1 MATTNLMTEITGRYS
16 KMTKAEKKV
25 ADFVLSSP
33 QTALK
38 STITDLSK
46 LCSVGETTVFRF
58 CRTLE
63 LKGYQDFK
71 LSLALSTSA
80 SETGNKKD
88 TINIAASGNCKDTA
102 YNVLQA
108 YTAALE
114 QAYNT
119 MNFNA
124 IPKVIDM
131 ILSSKTINL
140 FGFGGSGTSASEFR
154 NKFMKIMP
162 NVIFNADTHMQL
174 TQAAL
179 LGENDLAIIFCN
191 SGITKDCIE
200 IAKICHSA
208 KAYVVFITKFQ
219 KTPAAQYSTV
229 LLLCGAN
236 EGPMEGGSIAAK
248 TAQLFLIDILYA
260 EVYKKLG
267 TKALENK
274 RKTSQII
281 TEKMM

>member
-1 MATTNLMTEITGRYS
+1 MATTNLMTEITSRYS

-33 QTALK
+33 QTALA

-46 LCSVGETTVFRF
+46 LCDVGETSVFRF
-58 CRTLE
+58 CRTLS

-71 LSLALSTSA
+71 LSLALSTS
-80 SETGNKKD
+80 SPDSLSKKRP
-88 TINIAASGNCKDTA
+88 INVIDSDGCQDTA
-102 YNVLQA
+102 ANVLKAYTSALNQA
-108 YTAALE
+108 YENL
-114 QAYNT
+114 
-119 MNFNA
+119 NFNA
-124 IPKVIDM
+124 IPKVVD
-131 ILSSKTINL
+131 LLLTAKSINL
-140 FGFGGSGTSASEFR
+140 FGFGGSGTSASEAC
-154 NKFMKIMP
+154 NKFMKILS
-162 NVIFNADTHMQL
+162 NVIYYPDAHMQL

-179 LGENDLAIIFCN
+179 LGKGDLAVIFCN

-200 IAKICHSA
+200 IARICHST
-208 KAYVVFITKFQ
+208 KASVVFITMFL
-219 KTPAAQYSTV
+219 KTPAAQYSNV

-248 TAQLFLIDILYA
+248 TSQLFLIDLLYA
-260 EVYKKLG
+260 EVYRQLG
-267 TKALENK
+267 EKALENK

>member
-1 MATTNLMTEITGRYS
+1 MATTNLMTEITSRYS

-33 QTALK
+33 QEALR
-38 STITDLSK
+38 STITDLSR
-46 LCSVGETTVFRF
+46 LCDVGETSVFRF
-58 CRTLE
+58 CRTLS

-71 LSLALSTSA
+71 MSLALSTSTYDPA
-80 SETGNKKD
+80 PKKD
-88 TINIAASGNCKDTA
+88 IINITDTDNCQDTA
-102 YNVLQA
+102 RNVLEA
-108 YTAALE
+108 YETALD
-114 QAYNT
+114 QVYQT
-119 MNFNA
+119 LNFKD
-124 IPKVIDM
+124 IPKVTDM
-131 ILSSKTINL
+131 ILSAKTINL
-140 FGFGGSGTSASEFR
+140 FGFGGSGTSASEAR

-162 NVIFNADTHMQL
+162 NVIYNTDAHMQL

-179 LGENDLAIIFCN
+179 LGDGDLAIIFCN

-200 IAKICHSA
+200 IAKICHNA
-208 KAYVVFITKFQ
+208 RANVVFVTKFL
-219 KTPAAQYSTV
+219 KTPAAQYSTI

-260 EVYKKLG
+260 EVYKRLG
-267 TKALENK
+267 AKALDNK
-274 RKTSQII
+274 KKTAQII